1 MAVHQR
7 GLRRRV
13 EIESR
18 RIPAQHRQ
26 LDQLYGALIDA
37 LEHRGA
43 QAAAAAAFRRFQD
56 ACRAHFAMEDEVYFP
71 ALHGLRPELD
81 ADLAALVEEHRA
93 LTATLEELEALFEAG
108 RLAEAEEGL
117 DRLVPRLAAHEG
129 REERLLDG
137 LRGGGE
143 GRGAPSERPERS
155 EGEP

>member
-26 LDQLYGALIDA
+26 LDQLYGALVDA
-37 LEHRGA
+37 LEHRGV
-43 QAAAAAAFRRFQD
+43 QAGAAAFRRFQD

-81 ADLAALVEEHRA
+81 ADLATLVEEHRA
-93 LTATLEELEALFEAG
+93 FEATLEELEALFAAG
-108 RLAEAEEGL
+108 RLAEAEQEL

-137 LRGGGE
+137 LRGGE
-143 GRGAPSERPERS
+143 GPEGS
-155 EGEP
+155 AEGQKGTEGEA

>member
-1 MAVHQR
+1 MTVEQR

-26 LDQLYGALIDA
+26 LDQLYGVVLGA
-37 LEHRGA
+37 LEDRSA
-43 QAAAAAAFRRFQD
+43 QAAATAFRRFQE

-93 LTATLEELEALFEAG
+93 LEAVLAELEALFEAG
-108 RLAEAEEGL
+108 RLAEAENAL

-129 REERLLDG
+129 QEERLLDG
-137 LRGGGE
+137 LRGGG
-143 GRGAPSERPERS
+143 RPEEPAARP
-155 EGEP
+155 EGSGRES